1 MAEIVKKQYL
11 DLEGLQTLWS
21 KIKAADIANTE
32 LINSSKDE
40 INGEISK
47 LSGRIDKNDGEIA
60 SLWDT
65 VNQLEAG
72 GTPGEIT
79 YIEIKRENDD
89 YIGESIKAPTTSS
102 VVSALN
108 SIEDKVDS
116 IQLGDY
122 YKKEEIDEMFDS
134 ISAEDINNLK

>member
-1 MAEIVKKQYL
+1 MAENVKKQYL

-21 KIKAADIANTE
+21 KIKAADTANAE
-32 LINSSKDE
+32 LIKSSNDK
-40 INGEISK
+40 INEEISK
-47 LSGRIDKNDGEIA
+47 LSGRVDKHDGEIE

-89 YIGESIKAPTTSS
+89 YIGESTKAPTTSS

-134 ISAEDINNLK
+134 ISEEDINNLK

>member
-1 MAEIVKKQYL
+1 MAEIVKNQYL
-11 DLEGLQTLWS
+11 DIEGLKTLWS
-21 KIKAADIANTE
+21 KIKAADAANAV
-32 LINSSKDE
+32 LIKNE
-40 INGEISK
+40 INGEIKK
-47 LSGRIDKNDGEIA
+47 LSDRVDRNDGEIA

-89 YIGESIKAPTTSS
+89 YIGESTKAPTTSS
-102 VVSALN
+102 VVLALN

-122 YKKEEIDEMFDS
+122 YKKEEIDEMFGS

>member
-1 MAEIVKKQYL
+1 MSENVNKKQYL

-21 KIKAADIANTE
+21 KIKAADTANAE
-32 LINSSKDE
+32 LIKSSNDK

-47 LSGRIDKNDGEIA
+47 LSGRVDKNDGEIV
-60 SLWDT
+60 SLWAAGE
-65 VNQLEAG
+65 QLEPG

-89 YIGESIKAPTTSS
+89 YIGTSQKDPTTSS

-108 SIEDKVDS
+108 YI
-116 IQLGDY
+116 
-122 YKKEEIDEMFDS
+122 
-134 ISAEDINNLK
+134 